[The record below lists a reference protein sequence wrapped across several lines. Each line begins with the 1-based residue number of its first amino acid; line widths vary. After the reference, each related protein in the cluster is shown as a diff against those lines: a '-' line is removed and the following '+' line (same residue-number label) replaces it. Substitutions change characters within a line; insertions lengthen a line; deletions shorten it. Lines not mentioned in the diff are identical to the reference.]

1 MNQALA
7 QSIPGRELIE
17 LPGQGVLVRGTLHW
31 SRPETEGRIGIAFLN
46 SLSMPRTA
54 TGDSAVYWA
63 ECLANAG
70 YPSFRLDLPGLGDSG
85 GVIPAELLDYI
96 NAGEYASVV
105 AAKVKELVERYR
117 LSGLV
122 LVGHCAGTVTAMYAA
137 VNCTRE
143 CKGLVLMDPYFHL
156 PQAVR
161 PAVRRGLSEWALRS
175 RFGGLLSNLYDRM
188 RTVRLA
194 LRGNGLPQNA
204 NTKLLLCWKKL
215 VSSGMPII
223 FFKAPA
229 RRATGTKPRPGE
241 FDYLSYVLGV
251 AGANSQVQVKFV
263 EDTDHSFA
271 NRTGRAVV
279 ARDTKQWLLQ
289 IAPPGEM
296 EEVVLPSPH
305 GSAGTHEE
313 LKQLQLNCLHG

>member
-1 MNQALA
+1 
-7 QSIPGRELIE
+7 
-17 LPGQGVLVRGTLHW
+17 
-31 SRPETEGRIGIAFLN
+31 
-46 SLSMPRTA
+46 
-54 TGDSAVYWA
+54 VYWA
-63 ECLANAG
+63 EYLANAG

-137 VNCTRE
+137 VNCTRG

-204 NTKLLLCWKKL
+204 NTKLLQCWKKL

-223 FFKAPA
+223 LFKAPA

-241 FDYLSYVLGV
+241 FDYLSYVLRV
-251 AGANSQVQVKFV
+251 AGPNSQVQVKFV

-271 NRTGRAVV
+271 NRTGRAIV

-305 GSAGTHEE
+305 GSAETHEE